1 LHSSS
6 RPRRG
11 SRAPGGP
18 DEPGRGSHV
27 VQLYEGDAFLLDQV
41 SRFIVAGFDA
51 GDGLV
56 VIAEE
61 PHVADLEAR
70 LASYG
75 IDVPA
80 ASAQGRYVALDAR
93 QILREVS
100 VDGRVDRERF
110 LDVVEGTLAR
120 VAENRAQVRAFGE
133 IVAVLW
139 RDGRHEEAL
148 RLERFWNELTERMPL
163 ALLCA
168 YPVRVGGCEP
178 TGALLHEVCDQ
189 HTEVVPAESYTAL
202 VSSDARLRAV
212 TQLQHETDAFARER
226 SERARLAAIV
236 ESSDD
241 AIIGKTLDGIVTSW
255 NDGARRIF
263 GYTAKEAIGN
273 SILILIPPD
282 RYHEETDILT
292 RIRRGKRID
301 HFETVRRRKD
311 GSLVDVSLT
320 SSPVK
325 DGQGRIIGISKIA
338 RDITERKQAEERL
351 RLLARE
357 VDHRGKNTLALVQA
371 IVRMTRA
378 ETVPD
383 FVRIA
388 TGRIGALARVH
399 TLLAASSWRGADLR
413 QLVEEELA
421 PYGANDAARV
431 RVAGPDLALRASA
444 AQALAMALHEL
455 ATNAVKYG
463 ALSVPHGAV
472 SVQWVCDGRSGF
484 TLHWSE
490 TGGPAVSAPD
500 RSGTGTGVI
509 ERAVRSQLGG
519 EVDFD
524 WRADGLVCR
533 IAVPASQLAQGRSVA

>member
-1 LHSSS
+1 MPRGADFLIGGGEMGARIRAYDWTATPLGPVERWPQSLRTAISVMLNS
-6 RPRRG
+6 KFPTYMAWGPELTSFYNDAYRPILG
-11 SRAPGGP
+11 SKPEALGRPFHEVWAEVWNSIGPITQRA
-18 DEPGRGSHV
+18 
-27 VQLYEGDAFLLDQV
+27 L
-41 SRFIVAGFDA
+41 AG
-51 GDGLV
+51 
-56 VIAEE
+56 E
-61 PHVADLEAR
+61 
-70 LASYG
+70 ASYFEDMPLVMERHGYPEETWWTFSYSPISDESGGVGG
-75 IDVPA
+75 ILCFVHET
-80 ASAQGRYVALDAR
+80 SGRVLAERSAR
-93 QILREVS
+93 Q
-100 VDGRVDRERF
+100 
-110 LDVVEGTLAR
+110 
-120 VAENRAQVRAFGE
+120 
-133 IVAVLW
+133 
-139 RDGRHEEAL
+139 
-148 RLERFWNELTERMPL
+148 
-163 ALLCA
+163 
-168 YPVRVGGCEP
+168 
-178 TGALLHEVCDQ
+178 
-189 HTEVVPAESYTAL
+189 
-202 VSSDARLRAV
+202 
-212 TQLQHETDAFARER
+212 
-226 SERARLAAIV
+226 LAAIV

-241 AIIGKTLDGIVTSW
+241 AIISKDVNGIITTW
-255 NDGARRIF
+255 NKGAERIF